1 MKTTIILFFSALVAV
16 SGQPL
21 EVATQLSFKP
31 KFVDAETLAKELASK
46 LKDKE
51 VEIAIPNNGAT
62 IVISADMRQMVE
74 VVHLIDDLDR
84 SRQCVTSFLKL
95 ESMDPAAFVLEVSKR
110 REKFSASFQILPDP
124 RTKKVFVLGE
134 TSDQTAIK
142 ELINELDK

>member
-1 MKTTIILFFSALVAV
+1 MKTTILFFFSTLMAV
-16 SGQPL
+16 TGQQ

-31 KFVDAETLAKELASK
+31 KFVDTGTLAKELASK

-51 VEIAIPNNGAT
+51 VEIAVPNNGAT
-62 IVISADMRQMVE
+62 MVISADMRQMVE
-74 VVHLIDDLDR
+74 VVRLIDDLDR

-124 RTKKVFVLGE
+124 RTKRVFVLGE
-134 TSDQTAIK
+134 TSDQTAVKELIK
-142 ELINELDK
+142 ELDK